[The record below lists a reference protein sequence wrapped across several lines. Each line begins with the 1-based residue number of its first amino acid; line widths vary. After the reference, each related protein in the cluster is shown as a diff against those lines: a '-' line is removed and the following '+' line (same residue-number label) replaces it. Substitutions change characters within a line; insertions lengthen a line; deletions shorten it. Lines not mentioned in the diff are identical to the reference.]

1 MFDYDAV
8 ENPDKP
14 GKNRGKRADD
24 PRKRGNL
31 LEKTGRFAFRID
43 RNRVKFTLKD

>member
-1 MFDYDAV
+1 MFDYDVV

-14 GKNRGKRADD
+14 GKNRGKRADA
-24 PRKRGNL
+24 PRKRGNM